1 MKAYVFAENKEPVGM
16 AQGPMAGEV
25 EPGDSREGVGRGP
38 GQRVIEQKR
47 HTTSNIWS
55 GVPPKNHHQSYGERA
70 RTMHRS
76 RMFGAVVF
84 ASIAVVAVPTYVRSE
99 SAAGK
104 VERKAKSAA
113 TDAKGEISDSWLTA
127 KTKIALFA
135 DERVK
140 SREVS
145 VETVKATVTLR
156 GKVDSDEA
164 KAAAAS
170 VAKAVE
176 GVKSV
181 ENDLQVVPPGDRTMI
196 DASDKDIT
204 QQVEGRFAK
213 DAQLKKVDV
222 RVDGGVVILTGAV
235 PSIGASAR
243 ASELAR
249 EVPGVRSVKN
259 ELAYDAARR
268 GSTTGSHAQVM
279 AMQQALKD
287 KGFDPG
293 PIDGALGPRTTSA
306 LKEYQ
311 KSENVTVTGTMD
323 QDLATKLGVRK

>member
-1 MKAYVFAENKEPVGM
+1 MT
-16 AQGPMAGEV
+16 
-25 EPGDSREGVGRGP
+25 
-38 GQRVIEQKR
+38 KR
-47 HTTSNIWS
+47 AKC
-55 GVPPKNHHQSYGERA
+55 GVPPKNHYQSYDGRA

-84 ASIAVVAVPTYVRSE
+84 ASIAIAAAPTYVMSE
-99 SAAGK
+99 SKTDK

-113 TDAKGEISDSWLTA
+113 KDAKAGISDSWLTA

-140 SREVS
+140 GRQVS
-145 VETVKATVTLR
+145 VETVNAAVTLR

-170 VAKAVE
+170 VAKAIE

-181 ENDLQVVPPGDRTMI
+181 RNDLQVVPPGDRKMT

-204 QQVEGRFAK
+204 QQVEGRLAK

-222 RVDGGVVILTGAV
+222 RADRGAVILTGAV

-259 ELAYDAARR
+259 ELTYDVARR
-268 GSTTGSHAQVM
+268 EEPRVSTTGSHAQVM

-306 LKEYQ
+306 VKKYQ
-311 KSENVTVTGTMD
+311 KSENLTVTGKMD
-323 QDLATKLGVRK
+323 QDMAAKLGVRK

>member
-1 MKAYVFAENKEPVGM
+1 
-16 AQGPMAGEV
+16 
-25 EPGDSREGVGRGP
+25 
-38 GQRVIEQKR
+38 
-47 HTTSNIWS
+47 
-55 GVPPKNHHQSYGERA
+55 
-70 RTMHRS
+70 
-76 RMFGAVVF
+76 MFVAVVF
-84 ASIAVVAVPTYVRSE
+84 ASIAVAAAPTYVMSE
-99 SAAGK
+99 STTEK

-113 TDAKGEISDSWLTA
+113 KDAKAGISDSWLTA

-140 SREVS
+140 GRQVS
-145 VETVKATVTLR
+145 VETVNATVTLR

-176 GVKSV
+176 GVNSV
-181 ENDLQVVPPGDRTMI
+181 RNDLQVVPPGDRKMT

-204 QQVEGRFAK
+204 QQVEGRLAK

-222 RVDGGVVILTGAV
+222 RADGGAVILTGAV
-235 PSIGASAR
+235 PGIGASAR

-259 ELAYDAARR
+259 ELTYDAARR
-268 GSTTGSHAQVM
+268 EGPRVSSPGSQEVM
-279 AMQQALKD
+279 GMQQALKD

-293 PIDGALGPRTTSA
+293 PIDGTLGPRTTSA

-311 KSENVTVTGTMD
+311 KSENVTITGKMD
-323 QDLATKLGVRK
+323 RDTAAKLGVKK

>member
-1 MKAYVFAENKEPVGM
+1 
-16 AQGPMAGEV
+16 
-25 EPGDSREGVGRGP
+25 
-38 GQRVIEQKR
+38 
-47 HTTSNIWS
+47 
-55 GVPPKNHHQSYGERA
+55 
-70 RTMHRS
+70 
-76 RMFGAVVF
+76 MFVAVVF
-84 ASIAVVAVPTYVRSE
+84 ASIAVAAAPTYVMSE
-99 SAAGK
+99 STTEK

-113 TDAKGEISDSWLTA
+113 KDAKAGISDSWLTA

-140 SREVS
+140 GRQVS
-145 VETVKATVTLR
+145 VETVNATVTLR
-156 GKVDSDEA
+156 GKIDSDEA

-170 VAKAVE
+170 VAKVVE
-176 GVKSV
+176 GVNSV
-181 ENDLQVVPPGDRTMI
+181 KNDLQVVPPGDRKMT

-204 QQVEGRFAK
+204 QQVEGRLAK

-222 RVDGGVVILTGAV
+222 RADGGAVILTGTV

-259 ELAYDAARR
+259 ELTYDAARR
-268 GSTTGSHAQVM
+268 EGPRVSSPASQEVM
-279 AMQQALKD
+279 GMQQALKD

-293 PIDGALGPRTTSA
+293 PIDGTLGPRTTSA

-311 KSENVTVTGTMD
+311 KSENVTITGKMD
-323 QDLATKLGVRK
+323 RDTAAKLGVKK